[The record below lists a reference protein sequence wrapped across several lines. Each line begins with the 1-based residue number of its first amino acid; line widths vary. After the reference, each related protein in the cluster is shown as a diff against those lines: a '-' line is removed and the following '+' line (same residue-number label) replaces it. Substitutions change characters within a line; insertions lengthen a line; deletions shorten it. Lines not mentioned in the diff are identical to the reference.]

1 MKKYIKSVIVALTSL
16 LVVSASAEVFKLQS
30 PDGKLQAEIDVDKCF
45 TISAKMGDRIF
56 LKEVKAS
63 MITPRTKICS
73 GLPYSLDRRFHR
85 GDVPSED
92 FNQLE
97 YSYTNNGYK
106 VYVRAYNDAIAYRV
120 EIKNHPVTEVINS
133 EQLDITGSFAF
144 GNVKDAPF
152 CFWNGTREKVMLN
165 QLAFVET
172 SDADYPP
179 MKIKNQKGS
188 GIISTDFKKYK
199 SDDEFEP
206 EYIYKLNGK
215 AKLLPWRA
223 FTSVYGYA
231 DPQIKN
237 LKLRLEKYDNRKK
250 N

>member
-1 MKKYIKSVIVALTSL
+1 MKVYIKSIIIALTSL
-16 LVVSASAEVFKLQS
+16 LAVSAGAEVFKLQS
-30 PDGKLQAEIDVDKCF
+30 PNGKLQVEIDVNKCF

-63 MITPRTKICS
+63 MKTPRTNICA

-106 VYVRAYNDAIAYRV
+106 VYVRAYNDAVAYRV
-120 EIKNHPVTEVINS
+120 EIKDHPKTEVIIS
-133 EQLDITGSFAF
+133 EQLDIAGKIAY
-144 GNVKDAPF
+144 GNVKEAPF
-152 CFWNGTREKVMLN
+152 CFWNATGEKTLLN
-165 QLAFVET
+165 QIVFVET
-172 SDADYPP
+172 SDADYPS
-179 MKIKNQKGS
+179 MKIKYPKGV
-188 GIISTDFKKYK
+188 GISTDFKKYK

-206 EYIYKLNGK
+206 TYIYKLNGK
-215 AKLLPWRA
+215 AKKLPWRA